1 MGALGRFWQALS
13 QTEEERLAEEVRA
26 WAEDI
31 PGTVRIA
38 DARPRQRV
46 KVAGVVRRITLRPVQ
61 GFQALEAVL
70 FDGTGEVTAVWLG
83 RHSIP
88 GLLLGSRLVLEGVLG
103 EERGRRRIV
112 NPTLEFASDASVH

>member
-1 MGALGRFWQALS
+1 MSVLRRFLRNLTE
-13 QTEEERLAEEVRA
+13 TEEERLAEEVRG
-26 WAEDI
+26 WAEEV

-38 DARPRQRV
+38 EARPRQRV
-46 KVAGVVRRITLRPVQ
+46 KVAGAVRRITLRPVG
-61 GFQALEAVL
+61 GFQGLEAVL

-88 GLLLGSRLVLEGVLG
+88 GLLLGSRMVLEGVLG

-112 NPTLEFASDASVH
+112 NPTFEFASHV